1 MLFNLSILWYED
13 PCKEDSVNRLRLLGG
28 GVVMFIYVEC
38 LE

>member
-1 MLFNLSILWYED
+1 MLFNLSILRYED

-28 GVVMFIYVEC
+28 AVMFIYVEC